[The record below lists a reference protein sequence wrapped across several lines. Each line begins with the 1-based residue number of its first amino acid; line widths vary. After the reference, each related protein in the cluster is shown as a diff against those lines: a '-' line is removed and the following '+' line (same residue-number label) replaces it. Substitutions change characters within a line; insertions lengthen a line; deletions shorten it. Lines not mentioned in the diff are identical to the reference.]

1 MCCPLLLILIWWH
14 AGANHLNRLKVP
26 SASCL
31 WWCAKSSLVLVERRW
46 GWVRSNTKKNSQR
59 EQEEGNKKNKAN
71 IKAKGKGKQKG
82 WQKGL
87 QRIATRKQKESSVR
101 WDLKMGSSF
110 RACFEQNLL
119 PTRSGILDRGP
130 DKREQHQ
137 PRATV

>member
-1 MCCPLLLILIWWH
+1 VFPSVADIDLVARWCQSFKSFE
-14 AGANHLNRLKVP
+14 GAISVLFVVVCKKF
-26 SASCL
+26 SC
-31 WWCAKSSLVLVERRW
+31 VGGMEM
-46 GWVRSNTKKNSQR
+46 GMGEEQHEKNSQR
-59 EQEEGNKKNKAN
+59 EQEEGNKKKKAN